1 MQNYPSLDPRAVLA
15 VASQEGLGGGVGD
28 NGTSFGPWQLHQGGA
43 YPSFAP
49 QDAAGA
55 QAWAWSPQGINYAL
69 GQINQV
75 AGGLKGQQAVQSI
88 VQNFER
94 PANPSGEIAGAEQAY
109 GLPVTAGDQTTGGY
123 APMAGFGAQVMTP
136 QQVVAGRVST
146 LGNQLA
152 MQLAESAR
160 QMLTG
165 GTPNLSDL
173 FATAKGFQQARAALP
188 KTPPLG
194 GTRLA
199 QAAGTKA

>member
-69 GQINQV
+69 GRINQV

-109 GLPVTAGDQTTGGY
+109 GIASTGQVTQQAT
-123 APMAGFGAQVMTP
+123 GFGPTGLQTAPSP

-160 QMLTG
+160 QMLIG
-165 GTPNLSDL
+165 GTPNLSGL